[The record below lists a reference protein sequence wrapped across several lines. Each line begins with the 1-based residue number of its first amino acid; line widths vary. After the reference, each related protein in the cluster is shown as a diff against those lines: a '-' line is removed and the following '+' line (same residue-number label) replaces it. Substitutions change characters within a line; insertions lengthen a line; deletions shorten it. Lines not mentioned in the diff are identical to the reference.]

1 MSDNWYTPSRPEEVW
16 LGDDFNNPTVWI
28 GVDLDGTLAYE
39 ADWRGIEHIGEPI
52 PRMVA
57 RVKQLIAEGQ
67 DVRIFTARASR
78 MQSEA
83 ERLLAIRYVQDWC
96 EKHLGKRLPVTNEKD
111 RYLKKFYDDRAISVV
126 CNEGHTIS
134 AGTIQPLPC
143 EMRQT

>member
-1 MSDNWYTPSRPEEVW
+1 MY
-16 LGDDFNNPTVWI
+16 WI
-28 GVDLDGTLAYE
+28 GVDLDGTLAHE
-39 ADWRGIEHIGEPI
+39 ADWRGIEHIGDPI
-52 PRMVA
+52 PRMVT

-111 RYLKKFYDDRAISVV
+111 HRLKFFLDDRAISVE
-126 CNEGHTIS
+126 CNTGREAS
-134 AGTIQPLPC
+134 AGDIKPLPI
-143 EMRQT
+143 EKEQT